1 MTIIWYRNLIFSYF
15 FSLNYFINFQI
26 FFAKFYV
33 NSEWNVVLPNGVY
46 LSRQLIMNL
55 MIDERTVIT
64 GFFSLIEKFN
74 ELNLKESEISL
85 LFSFLITK
93 FGKKL
98 TILIQ
103 KIK

>member
-1 MTIIWYRNLIFSYF
+1 
-15 FSLNYFINFQI
+15 
-26 FFAKFYV
+26 
-33 NSEWNVVLPNGVY
+33 
-46 LSRQLIMNL
+46 MNL

-103 KIK
+103 TII